1 MINSFIEFI
10 IYLYNL
16 SLISFDITLF
26 TIFSNILSNIL
37 SIIGLLIAYLALKK
51 TKKSL
56 VFDQRSILMKESF
69 EPIYNDIVRNKDI
82 GIESNVKLNFQRL
95 EKIRETYFFPAFDN
109 KAQTLIN
116 SIINLSKDINNFKK
130 QNEGVAKAVALK
142 VLNKEL
148 LKNNSQKG
156 ILRVYRDYNYSVQ
169 TKGLYELVISKELS
183 TLLLSHNSVYRI
195 ELESS
200 EDYSLHDF
208 IREYLNIKLNIH
220 EYVNSSN
227 TDINKLQMK
236 IYNQLIQ
243 TEHYQ
248 KIKKTY
254 EKLLNQTNELNDII
268 VSRVKKLIGP

>member
-82 GIESNVKLNFQRL
+82 GIESNVKLNFQQL

-109 KAQTLIN
+109 
-116 SIINLSKDINNFKK
+116 
-130 QNEGVAKAVALK
+130 
-142 VLNKEL
+142 
-148 LKNNSQKG
+148 
-156 ILRVYRDYNYSVQ
+156 
-169 TKGLYELVISKELS
+169 
-183 TLLLSHNSVYRI
+183 
-195 ELESS
+195 
-200 EDYSLHDF
+200 
-208 IREYLNIKLNIH
+208 
-220 EYVNSSN
+220 
-227 TDINKLQMK
+227 
-236 IYNQLIQ
+236 
-243 TEHYQ
+243 
-248 KIKKTY
+248 
-254 EKLLNQTNELNDII
+254 
-268 VSRVKKLIGP
+268 

>member
-1 MINSFIEFI
+1 M
-10 IYLYNL
+10 
-16 SLISFDITLF
+16 
-26 TIFSNILSNIL
+26 
-37 SIIGLLIAYLALKK
+37 
-51 TKKSL
+51 
-56 VFDQRSILMKESF
+56 
-69 EPIYNDIVRNKDI
+69 
-82 GIESNVKLNFQRL
+82 
-95 EKIRETYFFPAFDN
+95 
-109 KAQTLIN
+109 
-116 SIINLSKDINNFKK
+116 
-130 QNEGVAKAVALK
+130 
-142 VLNKEL
+142 
-148 LKNNSQKG
+148 
-156 ILRVYRDYNYSVQ
+156 
-169 TKGLYELVISKELS
+169 
-183 TLLLSHNSVYRI
+183 LSHNSVYRI